1 MFKRREDQ
9 PEQNEN
15 TFSQPIERI
24 TSVIGEGIMVTGR
37 ISGEGGVRI
46 EGTFEGEVNLNGLLV
61 IGPTGKVNCKDLQTK
76 SIIVAGAV
84 RGNIT
89 AKKVDIRETG
99 RVWGDVR
106 TEAISTEEGAFL
118 RGQMIMEEDL
128 QIDYFDQIALEEMQN
143 TASIDQDTQSQA

>member
-1 MFKRREDQ
+1 MFKRKEETPAQ
-9 PEQNEN
+9 SQS

-46 EGTFEGEVNLNGLLV
+46 EGTFEGEVNLNGMLV
-61 IGPTGKVNCKDLQTK
+61 VGETGKIICENLHAK
-76 SIIVAGAV
+76 SVIVAGAI

-89 AKKVDIRETG
+89 AHKVDIRETG

-118 RGQMIMEEDL
+118 RGQMIMEEK
-128 QIDYFDQIALEEMQN
+128 IEINYFEEIVQKESDN
-143 TASIDQDTQSQA
+143 KQDKKSA